1 MDIMSALPGTVLIVG
16 AAIVAETSR
25 IRKLTSE

>member
-1 MDIMSALPGTVLIVG
+1 MMSALPGLFLFVG
-16 AAIVAETSR
+16 AAIVAETIR